1 MKTKFLT
8 QLFLLAFVSL
18 SLCSCTAE
26 TVDDTAQKNNVIPTV
41 SAPVAEVEGNT
52 VVEPNII
59 KPK

>member
-8 QLFLLAFVSL
+8 QLFLLVFVSL

-41 SAPVAEVEGNT
+41 SAPVAEDGST

-59 KPK
+59 KPR

>member
-18 SLCSCTAE
+18 SLCSCTADSVSDTTQKT
-26 TVDDTAQKNNVIPTV
+26 TVLTKV

>member
-18 SLCSCTAE
+18 SLCSCTADS
-26 TVDDTAQKNNVIPTV
+26 VDDTAQKNNVIPTV
-41 SAPVAEVEGNT
+41 SAPVAEDDST